1 MSGCKRF
8 EDAVQE
14 YIAGTAS
21 FERLESLRT
30 HAERCPECARTM
42 KAHEELLRTMKNI
55 PEPPEERFSEMR
67 AAVIARIGSEARLR
81 AGRQRSAGRFDR
93 GLWARLVPRPALAAA
108 AAVAAVAFLAG
119 GFALGRLTSPP
130 AVLDERLLLTEID
143 RQASL
148 DKGLSTYW
156 DTPFVYS
163 NVSARK
169 MGGRQVSLSFDVT
182 QHVDVDTRFDSPL
195 VKEVLL
201 HAILDSQTMGSR
213 FEAMELAREDMDP
226 KIEEVMIFTLLND
239 PSLPVRLGA
248 LDILKGHASDPDVR
262 DALLQSIGQDPSVQV
277 RFLALE
283 CLAGQHV
290 DPSVIRRA
298 IGNAD
303 DDAGRAVLERA
314 AQLSDKL

>member
-1 MSGCKRF
+1 MSGCKSF
-8 EDAVQE
+8 ENVIQE
-14 YIAGTAS
+14 YIAGEAS
-21 FERLESLRT
+21 PERLESLRA
-30 HAERCPECARTM
+30 HAERCPECDRALEVHEELSRTM
-42 KAHEELLRTMKNI
+42 KDA
-55 PEPPEERFSEMR
+55 PEPPEDRFSEMR
-67 AAVIARIGSEARLR
+67 ASVMARLGSEASLR
-81 AGRQRSAGRFDR
+81 AGRARAERRVGW
-93 GLWARLVPRPALAAA
+93 GLWSRLAPRPALAAA
-108 AAVAAVAFLAG
+108 AALAAVALLAG

-130 AVLDERLLLTEID
+130 ATMDEGLLLREIN

-156 DTPFVYS
+156 DNPFVYS

-169 MGGRQVSLSFDVT
+169 MGAARVSLSFDVT
-182 QHVDVDTRFDSPL
+182 RHVDVDTRVDSPL

-201 HAILDSQTMGSR
+201 HAILDSQSMGSR

-262 DALLQSIGQDPSVQV
+262 DALLKSVGQDPSVQV

-283 CLAGQHV
+283 CLTGQHV
-290 DPSVIRRA
+290 APSTILRA
-298 IGNAD
+298 IGDAE

-314 AQLSDKL
+314 EQLAEKL